1 MRFKILCDDLT
12 VQSGLSPTLQKAE
25 CMNIPEMTL
34 RSGMNHAR
42 LRLRCM
48 PEITIVPT
56 AIRGPFSP
64 ENQGKTMG
72 IPGKRKK
79 SEKSAFLG
87 WTASEVP
94 LINRAHAPLRRHTT
108 GKADK

>member
-1 MRFKILCDDLT
+1 
-12 VQSGLSPTLQKAE
+12 
-25 CMNIPEMTL
+25 MTL
-34 RSGMNHAR
+34 PSGMNYVT
-42 LRLRCM
+42 M
-48 PEITIVPT
+48 PQRFPPDNTFVST
-56 AIRGPFSP
+56 ALRGPFSP

-94 LINRAHAPLRRHTT
+94 LINRAHHLAGR
-108 GKADK
+108 

>member
-1 MRFKILCDDLT
+1 MD
-12 VQSGLSPTLQKAE
+12 
-25 CMNIPEMTL
+25 IPEMTL
-34 RSGMNHAR
+34 RSGMNHAK
-42 LRLRCM
+42 LRPRRM

-79 SEKSAFLG
+79 SGKSAFLG

-94 LINRAHAPLRRHTT
+94 LINRAHYPSGR
-108 GKADK
+108 